1 MKVAIG
7 TLNPAKVNAVQ
18 ECLDQLGSFTLSSTS
33 VSSGVADQPFS
44 DEETIRGAAN
54 RAQRAREREDADIG
68 IGLEGGMIE
77 TDEGFFLCNWGALS
91 VQGIEPIIAGGA
103 RIPLPAEIGR
113 KVKSGIELKL
123 VMDDY
128 ADRENVSQQEGAV
141 GIFTGGLVTRK
152 EMFKHICLLL
162 FGQYHY
168 QTERSSD

>member
-18 ECLDQLGSFTLSSTS
+18 ECLDQLGSFTYTSTS

-44 DEETIRGAAN
+44 DEETIRGAVN
-54 RAQRAREREDADIG
+54 RALRARERETADIG

-91 VQGIEPIIAGGA
+91 EQGIEPIIAGGA
-103 RIPLPAEIGR
+103 MIPLPAEIGR
-113 KVKSGIELKL
+113 KVKSGIELKI
-123 VMDDY
+123 VMDEY
-128 ADRENVSQQEGAV
+128 ADKENISQKEGAV

-162 FGQYHY
+162 FGQYFY
-168 QTERSSD
+168 QKKQK

>member
-1 MKVAIG
+1 MKIAIG
-7 TLNPAKVNAVQ
+7 TLNQAKVNAVK
-18 ECLDQLGSFTLSSTS
+18 ECIDQLGSYTLSSTS

-44 DEETIRGAAN
+44 DEETIQGAVN
-54 RAQRAREREDADIG
+54 RAQRVREEENADIG

-91 VQGIEPIIAGGA
+91 VQGTDPIIAGGA

-123 VMDDY
+123 VMDEY
-128 ADRENVSQQEGAV
+128 ADKENVSQKEGAV

-162 FGQYHY
+162 FGQYFY
-168 QTERSSD
+168 QIKQK